1 MLLSHPSAIAAPTKP
16 ASTLAIT
23 SLRLQNFRNYSAS
36 HLTLPNLS
44 GLNGHGGQS
53 GLRSS
58 SVVLVG
64 ANGAGKTNMLEALSL
79 LAPGRGLR
87 RAKADLLAHQAAPSQ
102 TDAHT
107 IWSIAA
113 ELETAD
119 GPLRLGTGTMLQD
132 DGGTGRRIIKI
143 NGEFSSQSALAEH
156 LAISWLTPDMDG
168 VLAAAASERRRFLDR
183 LVIAFDPAHSGRI
196 QRYEKAYRQRNRLME
211 EGQQD
216 QSWFEALEAQMAES
230 GMAIIAARQ
239 AMVDALDVEAAM
251 PLPSFPSARLRL
263 DGDVETWLENMPAV
277 DAEDRIKSEAKANR
291 LNGITTMPGPMN
303 TLLTVSHSKTGQS
316 AELSSTG
323 EQKALVISVVLAHAR
338 LQTKRLRR
346 PQLLLLDDIVSHL
359 DEARRQSL
367 FELTAEFSGQ
377 VWFSGTDADAF
388 ATMQNHHD
396 IVFIE
401 DGDVVDLPSPTT
413 AVRSSS

>member
-1 MLLSHPSAIAAPTKP
+1 MLLSHPSAIAAPKQP

-23 SLRLQNFRNYSAS
+23 GLRLQNFRNYSGC
-36 HLTLPNLS
+36 HLALS
-44 GLNGHGGQS
+44 GLPPVSMG
-53 GLRSS
+53 RSS

-87 RAKADLLAHQAAPSQ
+87 RAKADLLSRQSSPSKD
-102 TDAHT
+102 TGNA

-113 ELETAD
+113 ELETTE

-132 DGGTGRRIIKI
+132 DGGAGRRIIKI
-143 NGEFSSQSALAEH
+143 NGEFSSQSVLAEH
-156 LAISWLTPDMDG
+156 LAVSWLTPDMDG

-183 LVIAFDPAHSGRI
+183 LAIAFDPAHSGRI
-196 QRYEKAYRQRNRLME
+196 QRYEKAYRQRNRLLE

-216 QSWFEALEAQMAES
+216 QSWYEALEQQMAES

-239 AMVDALDVEAAM
+239 AMVDALDVEASM

-263 DGDVETWLENMPAV
+263 DGDVETWLKIMPAV
-277 DAEDRIKSEAKANR
+277 DAEDRIKTEAKANR
-291 LNGITTMPGPMN
+291 LNGSTTMPGPMN
-303 TLLTVSHSKTGQS
+303 TVLTVSHSKTGQD

-338 LQTKRLRR
+338 LQTKRLKR

-359 DEARRQSL
+359 DETRRRTL
-367 FELTAEFSGQ
+367 FELTADFTGQ
-377 VWFSGTDADAF
+377 VWFSGTDAEVF
-388 ATMQNHHD
+388 ATMQNDHD
-396 IVFIE
+396 IVLIE
-401 DGDVVDLPSPTT
+401 DGDVVDLPSPTA